1 MKIRKNLL
9 IIFLY
14 FFTVSLFSQT
24 TEVNITGIIVEKETS
39 TPIEQATVR
48 LLNKKDSTL
57 VRGVASSSNGRFNL
71 INVRNGNYL
80 LNISFIG
87 YESVYKE
94 IGVNGKQEI
103 RLGKI
108 EIEEESVLLNE
119 VIVIAKAPEVVIKND
134 TIEYNADSFKTT
146 EGAVLE
152 DLLKKMPGVEIDSD
166 GKITVNGK
174 EIKKV
179 MVDGKEFFS
188 DDPKVASK
196 NLPANMIDKVQTYDR
211 KSDMAR
217 LTGFDDGE
225 EEPVINLT
233 VKPGM
238 KRGWFGN
245 AYGGYGSKDRYEGN
259 VMVNRFIENDQLT
272 FMGGI
277 NNTNNMGFSDL
288 SSGSGGGFRGSSSG
302 NTGNGITNSGNA
314 GLNFS
319 KEVNNKLSWTGSTRY
334 SFSNNTTNYK
344 STKEN
349 YLPNDSTSA
358 ENNRSTR
365 KRDNDNVA
373 ANFRMEWKPDTST
386 TIIFRSDFSYTKG
399 YNWQEESFETLAG
412 GPDSRDTANMGS
424 STYLTHTERYD
435 LNAQLEYSR
444 KMNAKGRVLSF
455 SVSGGISNS
464 DENGENRSDTY
475 YFNNIN
481 GIKDEI
487 IDQEIKYENNGFN
500 YRAYLS
506 WVEPLGRNYFLQ
518 ATYSIR
524 QNKQESLKYAYS
536 RDEETGLYTLL
547 DTVYSQSYRNN
558 FINQRAS
565 ISLKSQR
572 EKYNYTLGLNLD
584 PSYSHSESFVGDSTL
599 STISRNILNF
609 SPMAQFNYMFNKRT
623 NLRINYNGRT
633 SQPSMTQL
641 QPVTDNSNPLN
652 EVTGNPNLKPTYTNN
667 LSIRFQQFT
676 PEKQR
681 AFMVMLN
688 GTYTLNAIV
697 SKTQYA
703 EDKSGKRTTTY
714 ENVSGNYNGN
724 IRVILNTPLKNKKF
738 SINSMTMSSLNNTNG
753 FINGEKNINKSFIL
767 SERTGINYRSNL
779 FDLGLNGNIS
789 YNGITN
795 TFQEQNNQNTLNY
808 TIGGETTIY
817 LPLNFKI
824 ESDLSYISNAGYAAA
839 YKQQDLLWNA
849 SASKTFLKKNQATL
863 RFKIYDILQQRSNIN
878 HTVTADYFMQSE
890 YNTLSSY
897 FMVHFIYRFS
907 VFKGSGGAPEGAL
920 PGERRRNEPP
930 PGSGR
935 PPRF

>member
-9 IIFLY
+9 IIFFLLIPFY
-14 FFTVSLFSQT
+14 FFAQT
-24 TEVNITGIIVEKETS
+24 TGVNITGTVVDKSTS

-48 LLNKKDSTL
+48 LLNEKDSSL
-57 VRGVASSSNGRFNL
+57 VRGVASSSNGRFTL
-71 INVRNGNYL
+71 VNVRDGNYL
-80 LNISFIG
+80 LNVSFIG
-87 YESVYKE
+87 YEAIYKALG
-94 IGVNGKQEI
+94 INGKEI
-103 RLGKI
+103 RLGTI
-108 EIEEESVLLNE
+108 ELEEEAILLNE
-119 VIVIAKAPEVVIKND
+119 AVVIAKAPEVIIKND

-152 DLLKKMPGVEIDSD
+152 DLLKKMPGVEIDSE

-211 KSDMAR
+211 KSDMSR

-272 FMGGI
+272 IMGGI

-288 SSGSGGGFRGSSSG
+288 SSGSGGGFRGSSG
-302 NTGNGITNSGNA
+302 NMGNGITNSGNA

-319 KEVNNKLSWTGSTRY
+319 KEVNKKLSWTGSTRY
-334 SFSNNTTNYK
+334 SFSNNTTDYK

-349 YLPNDSTSA
+349 YLPNDSTST
-358 ENNRSTR
+358 ENNRSAR
-365 KRDNDNVA
+365 KRDNDNIG

-386 TIIFRSDFSYTKG
+386 TIIFRPDFNYSKG
-399 YNWQEESFETLAG
+399 YNRQEESFETLAG
-412 GPDSRDTANMGS
+412 GIDSRDTANMGS
-424 STYLTHTERYD
+424 SSYMTHTQSYD

-444 KMNAKGRVLSF
+444 KMNSRGRVFSF

-464 DENGENRSDTY
+464 DEDGENRSETY
-475 YFNNIN
+475 YFNSIN
-481 GIKDEI
+481 GLRDEI
-487 IDQEIKYENNGFN
+487 IDQQIKYENSGFN
-500 YRAYLS
+500 YRAYVS
-506 WVEPLGRNYFLQ
+506 WVEPLGKNYFLQ

-536 RDEETGLYTLL
+536 IDEETGLYTLL
-547 DTVYSQSYRNN
+547 DSAYSQSYRNS

-565 ISLKSQR
+565 ISLKSQK

-584 PSYSHSESFVGDSTL
+584 PSYSNSESFVGDSIL
-599 STISRNILNF
+599 STIKRNVLNF
-609 SPMAQFNYMFNKRT
+609 SPMAQFNYMFDKRT

-633 SQPSMTQL
+633 SQPSMSQL

-652 EVTGNPNLKPTYTNN
+652 EITGNPNLKPTYTNN

-724 IRVILNTPLKNKKF
+724 VRVILNTPLKNKKF

-753 FINGEKNINKSFIL
+753 YINGEKNINKSFIL
-767 SERTGINYRSNL
+767 SERAGINYRSNL
-779 FDLGLNGNIS
+779 FDLGVNGNIS

-795 TFQEQNNQNTLNY
+795 SFQKQNNQNTVNY
-808 TIGGETTIY
+808 TVGGETTIY
-817 LPLNFKI
+817 LPLNFKV
-824 ESDLSYISNAGYAAA
+824 ESDISYISNSGYSAA

-849 SASKTFLKKNQATL
+849 SASKTFLKGNQGTL

-890 YNTLSSY
+890 YNTLNSY

-907 VFKGSGGAPEGAL
+907 IFKGNGRAPEGPP
-920 PGERRRNEPP
+920 PGERRRYGP
-930 PGSGR
+930 PGGAER
-935 PPRF
+935 PPRI